1 MSIHYHIANVKI
13 FSVFYLFQAKKFQI
27 FFHTLHTT
35 QPNKIRKA
43 LHFNILNT
51 NKRIKYALL
60 QKTGHAKYYCANNKI
75 HSRNIP
81 PPLRPKIPA
90 GGLTPCR
97 RPGFA
102 LTDNRACSETTTPT
116 AVTRK
121 TAALRQPIRQRQ
133 NVRIPRAKPGQQ
145 PPFPYIIIGKHRAG
159 DCFRRQGKRICTYNK
174 DHKAAANSTFSGKKE
189 LKFAFARKF
198 CLFYAKI
205 V

>member
-13 FSVFYLFQAKKFQI
+13 FSVFCLFQAKKFQI

-35 QPNKIRKA
+35 QPNKRRKA

-60 QKTGHAKYYCANNKI
+60 RKTGHARYIIVQTIKY
-75 HSRNIP
+75 IP
-81 PPLRPKIPA
+81 
-90 GGLTPCR
+90 
-97 RPGFA
+97 
-102 LTDNRACSETTTPT
+102 ETYRTLCGQRFKT
-116 AVTRK
+116 AV
-121 TAALRQPIRQRQ
+121 RQPVRQGQ
-133 NVRIPRAKPGQQ
+133 NIRIPRAKPGQQ

-174 DHKAAANSTFSGKKE
+174 NHKAAANSTFSGKKE